1 MYDVDAVDEYLSREY
16 PVNEEVEFEEFQE
29 ATEVLSEAAYRK
41 SAEWEAAVRQ
51 ERDVGEVD
59 DIAREA
65 AVIANQLDKVVSSY
79 THQVS
84 YDEMNEDEEEIFT
97 ENTHANTFIYNLG
110 TQQKH
115 LMNPGDAKSGDF
127 ALVNGAPRFRPE
139 PEEIEETY
147 TLPRDF
153 ISELS
158 PTDMWIDSVE
168 IKDGEDL
175 DRIDTDGNMIIED

>member
-1 MYDVDAVDEYLSREY
+1 MYDVEAVNEYLSREY
-16 PVNEEVEFEEFQE
+16 PVDEEVEFEEFQE

-51 ERDVGEVD
+51 ERAVEEVD

-65 AVIANQLDKVVSSY
+65 AVIANQLDKISSSY
-79 THQVS
+79 ANQTPIN
-84 YDEMNEDEEEIFT
+84 EMSDAEDEIHVESRR
-97 ENTHANTFIYNLG
+97 ANTFIYNLG

-115 LMNPGDAKSGDF
+115 LMNPGEANTGDF
-127 ALVNGAPRFRPE
+127 TLVNGAPRFRPE

-147 TLPRDF
+147 TLPRDY
-153 ISELS
+153 ISDLS
-158 PTDMWIDSVE
+158 PTDMWIDSME

-175 DRIDTDGNMIIED
+175 DRIDTDGNTIIED